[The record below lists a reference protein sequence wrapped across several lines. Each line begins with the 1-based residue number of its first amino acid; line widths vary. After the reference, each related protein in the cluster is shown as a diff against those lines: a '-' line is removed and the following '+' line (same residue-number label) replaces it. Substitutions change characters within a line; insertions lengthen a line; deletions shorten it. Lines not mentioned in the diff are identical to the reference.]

1 MSTGFTQN
9 YKNALFFSLEH
20 YEKFLEICS
29 DVLWKTKAGGWT
41 LAQQYYHG
49 LVATNMLMESISGK
63 AVENPNPEAGLIM
76 EKPDIVPEKAQAAL
90 FLANIKL
97 AATAMF
103 ENLTDEKLLL
113 KNESVSKKFGRDV
126 TNALVLELIPVHL
139 SYHLGSCDAE
149 LRNNNLQGSW

>member
-1 MSTGFTQN
+1 MNKKFTQN
-9 YKNALFFSLEH
+9 YKDALFLSFGH
-20 YEKFLEICS
+20 YEKFLAICS

-49 LVATNMLMESISGK
+49 LVAANMLLASISGK

-76 EKPDIVPEKAQAAL
+76 EKPDVVPEKAQAAL

-97 AATAMF
+97 AATALF
-103 ENLTDEKLLL
+103 ENLTDEQLLL
-113 KNESVSKKFGRDV
+113 KNEGISSKFGRDI
-126 TNALVLELIPVHL
+126 TNALVLELIAVHM

-149 LRNNNLQGSW
+149 LRNNNLDGSW